1 MKDLQ
6 AKLDE
11 SDANALK
18 GGKKA
23 LGKLEQR
30 IRELEGELD
39 GEQKRHG
46 ETQKNA
52 KKSDRRLKEITYQVF

>member
-1 MKDLQ
+1 MQ
-6 AKLDE
+6 TKLDE
-11 SDANALK
+11 AESSALK

-23 LGKLEQR
+23 LSKLEQR

-39 GEQKRHG
+39 GEQKRHT

-52 KKSDRRLKEITYQVF
+52 RKSDRRLKEITYQVFL